1 MDFFNNIISYVSG
14 LSSLELSYM
23 FVIAF
28 MFTLAIIDL
37 TVGVSNDAVNFLSSA
52 VGSRAAK
59 IKHVLIV
66 AAVGVFVGA
75 SFSSGMMDVAR
86 HGIFDPSFFTFQNV
100 MCIYLA
106 VVISDVFLLDLF
118 NSLGLPTST
127 TVSMVFELL
136 GASFITAL
144 LSSSGQGLGMLNTDK
159 AMTIIISIF
168 LSVAIAFIF
177 GLVVQWIS
185 RVIFTFH
192 YRKNLGRK
200 IGLYGG
206 FASTAILYFMV
217 VKGLKGSSI
226 KTMLPLAVQELV
238 FEDTTRFILYAFVIM
253 TVLMQ
258 LLHWC
263 KVNVLKIVVLM
274 GTFSLAMAFAGNDL
288 VNFIGVTLAGLE
300 SFQTLVANGG
310 DISMTMG
317 SLNLPATTNILF
329 LIGAGAVMV
338 YALFTSKKARKVLQ
352 TSIDLS
358 SQQNEENEMFGTS
371 SVARNLVRAVTK
383 LVDAVTK
390 NTPDSVKKWIGKR
403 FAPLEEREDVAFD
416 LVRASVNLVLAGLLI
431 ALGTS
436 FKLPLSTTY
445 VTFMVG
451 MGSSLADRAWS
462 RESAVYRV
470 TGVVSVVGGWFITA
484 GAAFIIA
491 ALVATIMNYG
501 GIVAMYIMIAIV
513 IYLLIRSHVN
523 YNKKK
528 TTETVDEKMDV
539 ILKSEN
545 QDEVWENLKSHTAD
559 TLTHTLEFSAEA
571 YKKMFESFSK
581 DALRPLKSTL
591 IKIVEEKALMKKQRR
606 AETRGLQRIDQQ
618 MAFERSTW
626 YHLCTNSCQ
635 QMLNT
640 LTRIGEPMK
649 EHADNSFNPLSKNY
663 VNEFAPYCSDVYKVL
678 MDINEI
684 IATGNYANAEEVS
697 TRAKNLKHQL
707 ATLRKTQTMRLHQ
720 SNGSLRMDFVYLNL
734 IQESHELLSEVRN
747 LLRGGNKFFALQ
759 VTTEEAEPR
768 L

>member
-226 KTMLPLAVQELV
+226 KA
-238 FEDTTRFILYAFVIM
+238 
-253 TVLMQ
+253 
-258 LLHWC
+258 
-263 KVNVLKIVVLM
+263 
-274 GTFSLAMAFAGNDL
+274 
-288 VNFIGVTLAGLE
+288 
-300 SFQTLVANGG
+300 
-310 DISMTMG
+310 
-317 SLNLPATTNILF
+317 
-329 LIGAGAVMV
+329 
-338 YALFTSKKARKVLQ
+338 
-352 TSIDLS
+352 
-358 SQQNEENEMFGTS
+358 
-371 SVARNLVRAVTK
+371 
-383 LVDAVTK
+383 
-390 NTPDSVKKWIGKR
+390 
-403 FAPLEEREDVAFD
+403 
-416 LVRASVNLVLAGLLI
+416 
-431 ALGTS
+431 
-436 FKLPLSTTY
+436 
-445 VTFMVG
+445 
-451 MGSSLADRAWS
+451 
-462 RESAVYRV
+462 
-470 TGVVSVVGGWFITA
+470 
-484 GAAFIIA
+484 
-491 ALVATIMNYG
+491 
-501 GIVAMYIMIAIV
+501 
-513 IYLLIRSHVN
+513 
-523 YNKKK
+523 
-528 TTETVDEKMDV
+528 
-539 ILKSEN
+539 
-545 QDEVWENLKSHTAD
+545 
-559 TLTHTLEFSAEA
+559 
-571 YKKMFESFSK
+571 
-581 DALRPLKSTL
+581 
-591 IKIVEEKALMKKQRR
+591 
-606 AETRGLQRIDQQ
+606 
-618 MAFERSTW
+618 
-626 YHLCTNSCQ
+626 
-635 QMLNT
+635 
-640 LTRIGEPMK
+640 
-649 EHADNSFNPLSKNY
+649 
-663 VNEFAPYCSDVYKVL
+663 
-678 MDINEI
+678 
-684 IATGNYANAEEVS
+684 
-697 TRAKNLKHQL
+697 
-707 ATLRKTQTMRLHQ
+707 
-720 SNGSLRMDFVYLNL
+720 
-734 IQESHELLSEVRN
+734 
-747 LLRGGNKFFALQ
+747 
-759 VTTEEAEPR
+759 
-768 L
+768 